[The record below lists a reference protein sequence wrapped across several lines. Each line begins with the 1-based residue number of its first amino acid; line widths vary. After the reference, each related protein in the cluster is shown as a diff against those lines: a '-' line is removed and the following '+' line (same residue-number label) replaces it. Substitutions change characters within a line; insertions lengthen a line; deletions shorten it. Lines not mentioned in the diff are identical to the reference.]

1 MVKFVPLPFVKK
13 HILFVIVIH
22 MDHYV
27 LLALIQC
34 DTTFVT
40 FNLWMNQIGF
50 DTFVF
55 IVNYLN
61 QDSKVF

>member
-1 MVKFVPLPFVKK
+1 ML
-13 HILFVIVIH
+13 VIH

-27 LLALIQC
+27 PLALTQC

-50 DTFVF
+50 DIFMF

-61 QDSKVF
+61 QDSKVL